1 MKVSELSVD
10 DFVKYARL
18 EDVREFDGDVNL
30 QNYLDAAKS
39 YVKNYAA
46 LTDEIMDKNEEISLA
61 VLAVANDMYAN
72 RLHSAT
78 YNNAYLNK
86 LISAI
91 VGMHSRNLI

>member
-46 LTDEIMDKNEEISLA
+46 LTDEIMDRNE
-61 VLAVANDMYAN
+61 
-72 RLHSAT
+72 
-78 YNNAYLNK
+78 
-86 LISAI
+86 
-91 VGMHSRNLI
+91 